1 MSQYGQETQRMRVPA
16 QLLKAVAAVFVL
28 AMAAHS
34 AGLIYYN
41 RHSFPTATIGATY
54 APPNGRGAMPITQ
67 VVAQG
72 PAERAGLRAGD
83 RIRTVNG
90 QPLVTAYPLWN
101 AIDRGRPGDTV
112 ALVVLQPNGSEVHDA
127 ALQLEAPVIPF
138 DTAAAP
144 ITAVRLAALNILS
157 FYPVPFLIV
166 VAIVLTQRYHDRHAW
181 LLAVL
186 FASFSAGT
194 RPLDLEPV
202 IHPLLRTPL
211 ITYSL
216 FWALVPQGALYCFFA
231 TFPERTPLDRRLP
244 WLKVVLL
251 GVPIVAGAV
260 LATVTLFSVETP
272 AYLRPGGLRAP
283 ALTWVIFAIGV
294 HSVMGYGLGLGS
306 LAWNAFRG
314 RPETKRRT
322 RVMLWGTAGGIL
334 PVVILGSISAGAGI
348 EYIEF
353 PFWVWVGSLMA
364 LFLLPLSFAYAV
376 VKHQVMEIPV
386 LLRRSARYVAVRH
399 AIITVGVVI
408 GVALTFAFAAIFS
421 RVFPDDPRTG
431 VSEMELRVLSGVA
444 GALFGVLTAVAT
456 RKGLSRITRR
466 VDRSFFREEYD
477 ARQLLQ
483 DLARRTRGVSDR
495 QQLAELL
502 EQSLG
507 DALHPSSILVLL
519 RTEAGR
525 LEPIVARDRSDGP
538 SVDAAEIER
547 AADIRSGV
555 VTIRPGELPAPL
567 ASLADVHPEL
577 LAAMQGHDE
586 QLEGLIVL
594 GSRLSDEPYSRED
607 RELVAS
613 VAAQAGIALQ
623 SLRLAR
629 VIADR
634 IEAERR
640 AVHELE
646 IAREVQAKLLPQHAP
661 ALASLDYAG
670 ICIQARQVGGDYY
683 DFLNLGPDRLGLV
696 LADISG
702 KGISAALLMA
712 SLQASLRS
720 HYNWTPAD
728 LPRILRAVNRT
739 FFDSTETSR
748 YATLFV
754 GLYDEGAARLR
765 YANCGHPPPVL
776 LGADGSVQHLNPTAG
791 VIGLFEEWKCDI
803 REIELGRG
811 ETLVLFSDG
820 VVEAFDAHGNEFGE
834 ERLVDL
840 LRAGTAS
847 GLPAD
852 LLVQSVVTDVQ
863 RHSGPEPSDDFTL
876 IVVRGLGVPASHGTS
891 ADREHGFSRTRSAPS
906 SSFY

>member
-1 MSQYGQETQRMRVPA
+1 MSQYGQEIQRMRIPA

-28 AMAAHS
+28 AMTAHS

-54 APPNGRGAMPITQ
+54 APPNGRGEMPITQ
-67 VVAQG
+67 VVARG

-112 ALVVLQPNGSEVHDA
+112 ALAVLQPNGSEVHDA

-138 DTAAAP
+138 DAVAP
-144 ITAVRLAALNILS
+144 ITAARLAALNILS

-186 FASFSAGT
+186 FASFSAGL

-216 FWALVPQGALYCFFA
+216 FWAFVPQGALYCFFA

-251 GVPIVAGAV
+251 GVPILVGAV

-272 AYLRPGGLRAP
+272 AYLRPGGLRPP

-322 RVMLWGTAGGIL
+322 RVMLWGTAGAIL
-334 PVVILGSISAGAGI
+334 PVVILGSIAAGAGI
-348 EYIEF
+348 EFIEF

-386 LLRRSARYVAVRH
+386 LLRRSARYLVVRH

-408 GVALTFAFAAIFS
+408 GFALTFAFAAIFS

-502 EQSLG
+502 ERSLG
-507 DALHPSSILVLL
+507 DALHPSTILVLL

-525 LEPIVARDRSDGP
+525 LEPVVARDCSDGP
-538 SVDAAEIER
+538 SVDATEIER

-555 VTIRPGELPAPL
+555 VTIRSGELPAPL
-567 ASLADVHPEL
+567 ASLAAVHPEL

-594 GSRLSDEPYSRED
+594 GTRLSDEPYGRED

-646 IAREVQAKLLPQHAP
+646 IAREVQAKLLPQHLP

-670 ICIQARQVGGDYY
+670 ICLQARQVGGDYY
-683 DFLNLGPDRLGLV
+683 DFLKVGPDRLGLV

-720 HYNWTPAD
+720 HYNWTPED
-728 LPRILRAVNRT
+728 LPQILRAVNRT

-754 GLYDEGAARLR
+754 GIYDEGTARLR

-791 VIGLFEEWKCDI
+791 VIGLFEDWKCDI

-811 ETLVLFSDG
+811 DMLVLFSDG

-834 ERLVDL
+834 ERLVNL
-840 LRAGTAS
+840 LRAGIAS
-847 GLPAD
+847 RLPAD
-852 LLVQSVVTDVQ
+852 LLVQSVVTAVQ

-876 IVVRGLGVPASHGTS
+876 IVVRGLGVPASQGTS
-891 ADREHGFSRTRSAPS
+891 ADREHVFSPRSAVS
-906 SSFY
+906 YGSY